1 MPTAAPAAR
10 SVRPASAAPR
20 DGTAT
25 KLETTIASP
34 IGPVTVRCDGAAITA
49 VSFGAADATPGAGAE
64 GAAHPLLRRAADQL
78 REYFAGERTD
88 FDLPLG
94 ARGTPWQES
103 VWAALR
109 EIPFGATASY
119 GDVARR
125 AGNAKAA
132 RAVGAANH
140 VNPIA
145 IVVPCHRVIGS
156 DGALVGY
163 AGGKDVKSWLLLHER
178 KVRAGS

>member
-1 MPTAAPAAR
+1 MPTAAPARRAAR
-10 SVRPASAAPR
+10 RSPPAAAPS
-20 DGTAT
+20 
-25 KLETTIASP
+25 LETTIQSP
-34 IGPVTVRCDGAAITA
+34 IGPVTIRCDGDAITA
-49 VSFGAADATPGAGAE
+49 VSFGPSTAGSGAE
-64 GAAHPLLRRAADQL
+64 EPVHPILRRAATQL
-78 REYFAGERTD
+78 REYFAGKRTE

-94 ARGTPWQES
+94 ARGTAWQES
-103 VWAALR
+103 VWSALR
-109 EIPFGATASY
+109 GIPFGETASY

-178 KVRAGS
+178 KALAAR

>member
-10 SVRPASAAPR
+10 FSRRRAVPSPRASAS
-20 DGTAT
+20 
-25 KLETTIASP
+25 LETTIQSP
-34 IGPVTVRCDGAAITA
+34 IGPVTIRCDGEAITA
-49 VSFGAADATPGAGAE
+49 VSFGPAGATPGAGAE
-64 GAAHPLLRRAADQL
+64 SAAHPLLRRAADQL
-78 REYFAGERTD
+78 REYFAGKRTE

-103 VWAALR
+103 VWTALR
-109 EIPFGATASY
+109 GIPFGETASY

-178 KVRAGS
+178 KALAAR